1 MTQWPLP
8 RRQDFI
14 RQLQDH
20 QANHHKQI
28 EFQGEL
34 RVFGVHIVD
43 VALPCY
49 RLSNGR
55 TRSAQEEYVATENLP
70 EDYFAA
76 DPDSA
81 PALEKQHEILRKM
94 VTIGTD
100 ADILNI
106 LRKNQQ
112 TDPLIL
118 DPDGYVINGNRR
130 LCAMRLL
137 LEEDAEE
144 FERFKHVQV
153 VVLPPCTQDDIDELE
168 AKLQWLPDGRAEYS
182 WVDKAMML
190 RERRNRGWSEDK
202 LARLYEMSR
211 SEIRKSIAM
220 LEDAEAYLEQ
230 RSWHG
235 EYSRVLRKEFAFDKL
250 QRGRGQCGDDEAKK
264 QFFTSVA
271 YLMLD
276 DPDATGRRL
285 YDSIPDALKFA
296 EDVAAQLRQDF
307 SSIVAAQQAGDIDD
321 DLDILGGDCES
332 DFADVAE
339 LVGNPNHSDRA
350 REVVRDKLEEMRTRA
365 RERRDATYCLRE
377 VQKAYTA
384 LENARSNLTPESDT
398 AGIEAQLGNIEAACT
413 ELRSML
419 SNGND

>member
-1 MTQWPLP
+1 MSQWPLP
-8 RRQDFI
+8 KRQDFI
-14 RQLQDH
+14 RQLQDRKP
-20 QANHHKQI
+20 QYDKQL

-34 RVFGVHIVD
+34 RVFGVHVVD
-43 VALPCY
+43 IELPCY

-55 TRSAQEEYVATENLP
+55 TRSAQQELVATENLP
-70 EDYFAA
+70 DDFFIA

-94 VTIGTD
+94 VTTGTD
-100 ADILNI
+100 AEILSI

-137 LEEDAEE
+137 IEEDAEG
-144 FERFKHVQV
+144 FERFRHVQV
-153 VVLPPCTQDDIDELE
+153 VFLPPCTPDDIDELE

-202 LARLYEMSR
+202 LCRLYEMSR
-211 SEIRKSIAM
+211 NDIRKSIAM

-230 RSWHG
+230 RGRHG

-250 QRGRGQCGDDEAKK
+250 QKGRSQCADDEAKK

-296 EDVAAQLRQDF
+296 EDVAGQLRRDFADSVPTPFNDQNQDGLE
-307 SSIVAAQQAGDIDD
+307 V
-321 DLDILGGDCES
+321 LGGDCDS
-332 DFADVAE
+332 DFKDVAE
-339 LVGNPNHSDRA
+339 VVGSPEHFDKA
-350 REVVRDKLEEMRTRA
+350 REVIRDKLEEMRTRA

-377 VQKAYTA
+377 IQKAYTA
-384 LENARSNLTPESDT
+384 LENARGNLTRDSET
-398 AGIEAQLGNIEAACT
+398 QGIVAQLDNIEAACK

-419 SNGND
+419 NNGND

>member
-1 MTQWPLP
+1 MSQWPLP

-14 RQLQDH
+14 RRLQDH
-20 QANHHKQI
+20 QANHHKQL

-43 VALPCY
+43 VSLPCY
-49 RLSNGR
+49 RLGNGR
-55 TRSAQEEYVATENLP
+55 TRSAQQELVATENLP
-70 EDYFAA
+70 EEFFTA

-81 PALEKQHEILRKM
+81 PALERQHEILRKM
-94 VTIGTD
+94 VTTGTD
-100 ADILNI
+100 AEILRI
-106 LRKNQQ
+106 LRKNVQ

-118 DPDGYVINGNRR
+118 DREGYVINGNRR
-130 LCAMRLL
+130 LCSMRLL

-144 FERFKHVQV
+144 YERFKHVQV
-153 VVLPPCTQDDIDELE
+153 IILPVCTQDDIDELE

-190 RERRNRGWSEDK
+190 RERRNRGWTEDK
-202 LARLYEMSR
+202 LSRLYEMTR
-211 SEIRKSIAM
+211 NDIRKSIAM

-230 RSWHG
+230 RDQHG
-235 EYSRVLRKEFAFDKL
+235 EYSRVLRKELAFDKL
-250 QRGRGQCGDDEAKK
+250 QRGRSQCGDDEAKK

-285 YDSIPDALKFA
+285 YESIPDALKFA
-296 EDVAAQLRQDF
+296 EDVAHQLRRDF
-307 SSIVAAQQAGDIDD
+307 SDIVTGQKSNGAHDG
-321 DLDILGGDCES
+321 LDILGGDTVS
-332 DFADVAE
+332 DFTDVAQ
-339 LVGNPNHSDRA
+339 VVTDPNHFDRA
-350 REVVRDKLEEMRTRA
+350 REIVRDKLEEMRTRA
-365 RERRDATYCLRE
+365 RERRDATYCIRE

-384 LENARSNLTPESDT
+384 LENARSNLTSDSET
-398 AGIEAQLGNIEAACT
+398 TGIDAQLDNIEAACI

-419 SNGND
+419 SNGNN